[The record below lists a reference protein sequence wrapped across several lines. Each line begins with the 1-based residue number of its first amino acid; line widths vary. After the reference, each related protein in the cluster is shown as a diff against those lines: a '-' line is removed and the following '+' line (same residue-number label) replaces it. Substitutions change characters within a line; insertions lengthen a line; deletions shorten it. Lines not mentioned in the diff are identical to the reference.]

1 MMFFMRVAVLAA
13 PLLWGQAP
21 LTGGGFDDREIGRWI
36 YAGVFAVLLVWL
48 MLLPRER
55 IGQTKAVPP
64 WWRNV
69 RVWAVFVTVAQLLVY
84 LLFSY

>member
-1 MMFFMRVAVLAA
+1 MVFTRAAILAA
-13 PLLWGQAP
+13 SQVCAQAG
-21 LTGGGFDDREIGRWI
+21 LAGGGFDDREIGRWI

-55 IGQTKAVPP
+55 IGQQKAVPP